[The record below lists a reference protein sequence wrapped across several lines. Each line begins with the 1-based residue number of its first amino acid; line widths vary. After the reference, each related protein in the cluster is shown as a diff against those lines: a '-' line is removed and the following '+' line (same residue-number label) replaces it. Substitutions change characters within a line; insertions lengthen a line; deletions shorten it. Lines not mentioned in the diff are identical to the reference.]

1 LFITIVNGGDND
13 FFQSAIIKCNFLLLC
28 IHLNNSLTLMKRRAS
43 FLAFVAAA
51 LLSVSAFAQR
61 TVSGTVTDA
70 ANGEGL
76 PSVSVRVKG
85 TNNAAVTNFDGK
97 YSITAGQN
105 AVLVFSALGYS
116 TQEVTASGAVVN
128 VSLSEST
135 SKLDEVV
142 VTALGITRDKKTV
155 GYAVQEVGGAEV
167 TKVKDANFMAS
178 LSGKVA
184 GVTIRQS
191 GTMGGSSNVVV
202 RGYKSLTGNNQ
213 ALFVVDGIPI
223 SNDVYNTSDQRTGRG
238 GYDYGNAAMD
248 VNPEDI
254 DKITVLKGAAATA
267 LYGSRAANGVVL
279 ITTKKGAAR
288 KGLGV
293 TISSGVTVGSINPDT
308 YVKYQKSYGPGY
320 GSYYGNT
327 DTINGYYTDY
337 RMYDYDFDGDGNVDM
352 VTPMEEDASF
362 GMKFDPELMVYT
374 WESVYEGLPGYGQKH
389 PFVAGANDPT
399 TFWENS
405 ATFNNNVAIDGGSE
419 NGSFRMSATKF
430 DMKGIQPNSSL
441 NRNTFNF
448 NGNLKASNRLTVSTM
463 ATFTQQKGR
472 GRSGTG
478 YDARNVNQSFRQWF
492 NVGADMAKL
501 KEYYESTGRNIT
513 WNPYGPLYDEPQ
525 QPHYFD
531 NPYFMVNESF
541 QNDERN
547 RLMGNMTANYRLND
561 WLDLTARANIDT
573 YSDVQEERIASGS
586 VDVSSYARR
595 NRNFTETNLD
605 LILTANK
612 MIGEDINFNGNLG
625 SNIRRT
631 YFDYFASS
639 TNGGLVVPGIYSLS
653 NSVSAP
659 AAPSETHYGLGINGY
674 FARASFLY
682 KNYLSLDLTG
692 RYDISSTLPAA
703 NNKYFYPS
711 ASVGLIFSELMDL
724 DGISF
729 GKVRAN
735 YANVGADAPAN
746 SLRDIY
752 VMGTPFNGTPLASAP
767 STSNNPSLLPET
779 TTSYE
784 AGLEMQFADNRF
796 GFDLTAYRA
805 ISQNQIMPA
814 RVSSATG
821 TIYKYVNAGV
831 IQNQG
836 VELVLNASAIRT
848 KDLGLDFALTY
859 TRNRNKVLEL
869 FGDAESLQLTSNQGG
884 FQLLAKVDEPYG
896 TIFGVAH
903 ERDANGLPIVYPIN
917 ADRGYR
923 YLRTTTPQTIGNVNP
938 DWMGGLNTSLR
949 YKRLTANVLLDMQ
962 MGGSFFSLDTWYGYA
977 TGVYDWTAG
986 VNDKGVERREMV
998 IDGGGVNMGNVAV
1011 WDGSSVDEDGNPI
1024 TEVNTEAI
1032 YGDMNYYGNSFG
1044 YARAPQEYHV
1054 WDASFIK
1061 LREVAINYSFPMD
1074 KNSSIKGLDVA
1085 LVGRNLAILWKNA
1098 PYTDPEAGLSAGNLQ
1113 GYQSGAYPAVREIG
1127 LNAKLKF

>member
-1 LFITIVNGGDND
+1 
-13 FFQSAIIKCNFLLLC
+13 
-28 IHLNNSLTLMKRRAS
+28 MKRRAS

-70 ANGEGL
+70 SNGEGL

-116 TQEVTASGAVVN
+116 SQEVTASGAVVN

-223 SNDVYNTSDQRTGRG
+223 SNDAYNTGNQRTGRG

-254 DKITVLKGAAATA
+254 DKITILKGAAATA

-279 ITTKKGAAR
+279 ITTKKGTAR

-293 TISSGVTVGSINPDT
+293 TLSSGVTVGSINPDT
-308 YVKYQKSYGPGY
+308 FVRYQKSYGPGY
-320 GSYYGNT
+320 GSYYGST

-337 RMYDYDFDGDGNVDM
+337 RMYDYDYDGDGNVDM

-362 GMKFDPELMVYT
+362 GMKFDPNLMVYT

-399 TFWENS
+399 SFWENS
-405 ATFNNNVAIDGGSE
+405 TTFNNSVAIDGGSD

-441 NRNTFNF
+441 NRNSFNF

-463 ATFTQQKGR
+463 AAFTQQKGR

-501 KEYYESTGRNIT
+501 KEYYESTGRNIS
-513 WNPYGPLYDEPQ
+513 WNPYGPLYANPT

-531 NPYFMVNESF
+531 NPYFMVNESY

-573 YSDVQEERIASGS
+573 YSDVQEERLAVGS
-586 VDVSSYARR
+586 VDVPSYVRR

-631 YFDYFASS
+631 YYDFIGAG
-639 TNGGLVVPGIYSLS
+639 TNGGLVVPGVYSLS

-659 AAPSETHYGLGINGY
+659 AAPSEQNFAIGIDGY

-735 YANVGADAPAN
+735 YANVGSDAPAS

-767 STSNNPSLLPET
+767 STSNNASLLPET

-814 RVSSATG
+814 RVSSSTG
-821 TIYKYVNAGV
+821 TIFKYVNAGV

-848 KDLGLDFALTY
+848 KDMGLDFALTY
-859 TRNRNKVLEL
+859 TRNRNEVLEL

-884 FQLLAKVDEPYG
+884 FQLLAKIGEPYG

-938 DWMGGLNTSLR
+938 DWMGGLNTSFR

-986 VNDKGVERREMV
+986 DNDKGVERREMV

-1024 TEVNTEAI
+1024 TAANTDAI

-1085 LVGRNLAILWKNA
+1085 LVGRNLAILWKNS

>member
-1 LFITIVNGGDND
+1 
-13 FFQSAIIKCNFLLLC
+13 
-28 IHLNNSLTLMKRRAS
+28 MKRRAS

-61 TVSGTVTDA
+61 TVTGSVTDA
-70 ANGEGL
+70 SNGEGL

-116 TQEVTASGAVVN
+116 SQEVTASGAVVN

-223 SNDVYNTSDQRTGRG
+223 SNDAYNTGNQRTGRG

-279 ITTKKGAAR
+279 ITTKKGTAR

-293 TISSGVTVGSINPDT
+293 TLSSGVTVGSINPDT
-308 YVKYQKSYGPGY
+308 FVRYQKSYGPGY
-320 GSYYGNT
+320 GSYYGST

-337 RMYDYDFDGDGNVDM
+337 RMYDYDYDGDGNVDM

-362 GMKFDPELMVYT
+362 GMKFDPNLMVYT

-405 ATFNNNVAIDGGSE
+405 TTFNNSVAIDGGSD

-441 NRNTFNF
+441 NRNSFNF

-463 ATFTQQKGR
+463 AAFTQQKGR

-501 KEYYESTGRNIT
+501 KEYYESTGRNIS
-513 WNPYGPLYDEPQ
+513 WNPYGPLYANPT

-531 NPYFMVNESF
+531 NPYFMVNESY

-573 YSDVQEERIASGS
+573 YSDVQEERLAVGS
-586 VDVSSYARR
+586 VDVPSYVRR

-631 YFDYFASS
+631 YFDFIGAG
-639 TNGGLVVPGIYSLS
+639 TNGGLVVPGVYSLS

-659 AAPSETHYGLGINGY
+659 AAPSEQNFAIGIDGY

-735 YANVGADAPAN
+735 YANVGADAPAS

-767 STSNNPSLLPET
+767 STSNNASLLPET

-814 RVSSATG
+814 RVSSSTG
-821 TIYKYVNAGV
+821 TIFKYVNAGV

-848 KDLGLDFALTY
+848 KDMGLDFALTY
-859 TRNRNKVLEL
+859 TRNRNQVLEL

-884 FQLLAKVDEPYG
+884 FQLLAKVGEPYG

-923 YLRTTTPQTIGNVNP
+923 YLRTLTPQTIGNVNP
-938 DWMGGLNTSLR
+938 DWMGGLNTSFR

-986 VNDKGVERREMV
+986 DNDKGVERREMV

-1011 WDGSSVDEDGNPI
+1011 WDGSTVDEDGNPI
-1024 TEVNTEAI
+1024 TAANTEAI

-1061 LREVAINYSFPMD
+1061 LREVAVNYSFPMD

-1085 LVGRNLAILWKNA
+1085 LVGRNLAILWKNS

>member
-1 LFITIVNGGDND
+1 
-13 FFQSAIIKCNFLLLC
+13 
-28 IHLNNSLTLMKRRAS
+28 MKRKLFS
-43 FLAFVAAA
+43 IAFVAAA
-51 LLSVSAFAQR
+51 LLSLPAFAQR
-61 TVSGTVTDA
+61 STSGTVTA
-70 ANGEGL
+70 ASNGEAL
-76 PSVSVRVKG
+76 PSVAVRVKG
-85 TNNAAVTNFDGK
+85 TNLAAVTNFDGK
-97 YSITAGQN
+97 YSISASQN
-105 AVLVFSALGYS
+105 AVLIFSALGYA
-116 TQEVTASGAVVN
+116 TQEVAASGAVVN
-128 VSLSEST
+128 VKLSESS

-155 GYAVQEVGGAEV
+155 GYAIQEVSGTEV

-223 SNDVYNTSDQRTGRG
+223 SNDIYNSGDQRTGRG

-248 VNPEDI
+248 INPEDI
-254 DKITVLKGAAATA
+254 DKVTILKGAAATA

-279 ITTKKGAAR
+279 ITTKKGSAR

-293 TISSGVTVGSINPDT
+293 TLSSGLTVGSINPDT

-327 DTINGYYTDY
+327 DTINGTYTDY
-337 RMYDYDFDGDGNVDM
+337 RMYDYDFNGDGTVDM

-362 GMKFDPELMVYT
+362 GMRFDPNLMVYT
-374 WESVYEGLPGYGQKH
+374 WESMVDGQPH

-399 TFWENS
+399 SFWENS
-405 ATFNNNVAIDGGSE
+405 ATFNNNLAIDGGSD
-419 NGSFRMSATKF
+419 NGSFRLSATKF

-441 NRNTFNF
+441 QRNTFNF
-448 NGNLKASNRLTVSTM
+448 SGNLKASNRLTVSTV

-478 YDARNVNQSFRQWF
+478 YDSRNVNQSFRQWF
-492 NVGADMAKL
+492 NVGADMGKL
-501 KEYYESTGRNIT
+501 KQYYDETKRNIS
-513 WNPYGPLYDEPQ
+513 WNPYGPLYANPN

-531 NPYFMVNESF
+531 NPYYMVNENY
-541 QNDERN
+541 QNDQRN
-547 RLMGNMTANYRLND
+547 RLIGNMTANYRLND
-561 WLDLTARANIDT
+561 WLDVTARANVDT
-573 YSDVQEERIASGS
+573 YSDLQEERVSVSS
-586 VDVSSYARR
+586 VDVPEYTRR

-605 LILTANK
+605 LILTANR
-612 MIGEDINFNGNLG
+612 MIGSNINFNGNLG
-625 SNIRRT
+625 TNVRRT
-631 YFDYFASS
+631 YYDFFGAS
-639 TNGGLVVPGIYSLS
+639 TNGGLVVPGVYSLS

-659 AAPSETHYGLGINGY
+659 AAPSEQNYTVGVDGY
-674 FARASFLY
+674 FGRASFLY
-682 KNYLSLDLTG
+682 KDYLSLDLTA
-692 RYDISSTLPAA
+692 RYDISSTLPSGD
-703 NNKYFYPS
+703 NQYLYPS
-711 ASVGLIFSELMDL
+711 ASLGLIFSELIDA

-729 GKVRAN
+729 GKLRAN
-735 YANVGADAPAN
+735 YASVGSDAPAGA
-746 SLRDIY
+746 LRDIY
-752 VMGTPFNGTPLASAP
+752 VMGTPFNGTPLATAP
-767 STSNNPSLLPET
+767 STSNNAGLLPET

-805 ISQNQIMPA
+805 VSENQIMPA

-821 TIYKYVNAGV
+821 TIYKYVNAG
-831 IQNQG
+831 IIENQG

-848 KDLGLDFALTY
+848 KDVGLDFALNY
-859 TRNRNKVLEL
+859 TRNRNKVVEL

-884 FQLLAKVDEPYG
+884 ISLLAKTGEAYG
-896 TIFGVAH
+896 TLFGVAH
-903 ERDANGLPIVYPIN
+903 QRDENGLPIVYPIS
-917 ADRGYR
+917 ASRGYR
-923 YLRTTTPQTIGNVNP
+923 YLRTTAPESIGNINP
-938 DWMGGLNTSLR
+938 DWYGGLNTSFR
-949 YKRLTANVLLDMQ
+949 YKNLSASVLLDMQ
-962 MGGSFFSLDTWYGYA
+962 MGGSFFSLDTWYGFA
-977 TGVYDWTAG
+977 TGIYDRSAG
-986 VNDKGVERREMV
+986 LNDRGVERRELV
-998 IDGGGVNMGNVAV
+998 SNNGGVNLGDVAV
-1011 WDGSSVDEDGNPI
+1011 WDGSTLDADGNPV
-1024 TEVNTEAI
+1024 TAANTEAV

-1044 YARAPQEYHV
+1044 YARNAQESHV

-1074 KNSSIKGLDVA
+1074 PAGSIKGFDLS

-1098 PYTDPEAGLSAGNLQ
+1098 PYTDPEYGLSAGNLQ

>member
-1 LFITIVNGGDND
+1 
-13 FFQSAIIKCNFLLLC
+13 
-28 IHLNNSLTLMKRRAS
+28 MKRRAS

-61 TVSGTVTDA
+61 TVTGSVTDA
-70 ANGEGL
+70 ATGEGL
-76 PSVSVRVKG
+76 PSASVRVKG
-85 TNNAAVTNFDGK
+85 TNNAAVTNYDGK

-105 AVLVFSALGYS
+105 AVLVFSALGYA
-116 TQEVTASGAVVN
+116 TQEVAASGAVVN
-128 VSLSEST
+128 VKLAEST

-155 GYAVQEVGGAEV
+155 GYAVQEVSGAEV

-223 SNDVYNTSDQRTGRG
+223 SNDIYNTSNQRTGRG

-248 VNPEDI
+248 INPEDI
-254 DKITVLKGAAATA
+254 DKVTVLKGAAATA

-293 TISSGVTVGSINPDT
+293 TLSSGITVGSINPDT

-327 DTINGYYTDY
+327 DTINGVFTDY

-362 GMKFDPELMVYT
+362 GMKFDPNLMVYT
-374 WESVYEGLPGYGQKH
+374 WESMVDGQKH

-405 ATFNNNVAIDGGSE
+405 TTFNNNLAIDGGSD
-419 NGSFRMSATKF
+419 NGSFRLSATKF

-441 NRNTFNF
+441 QRNTFNF
-448 NGNLKASNRLTVSTM
+448 NGSLKASNRLTVSTM

-501 KEYYESTGRNIT
+501 KQYYNDTKRNIT
-513 WNPYGPLYDEPQ
+513 WNPYGPLYANPT

-531 NPYFMVNESF
+531 NPYFMVNESY

-547 RLMGNMTANYRLND
+547 RLIGNMTANYRLND

-573 YSDVQEERIASGS
+573 YSDIQEERIAVSS
-586 VDVSSYARR
+586 VDVPEYTRR
-595 NRNFTETNLD
+595 NRNFTESNLD
-605 LILTANK
+605 LILTANR
-612 MIGEDINFNGNLG
+612 MIGSDINFNGNLG

-631 YFDYFASS
+631 YFDYIGAS
-639 TNGGLVVPGIYSLS
+639 TNGGLVVPGVYSLS

-659 AAPSETHYGLGINGY
+659 AAPSEQHYAIGINGY
-674 FARASFLY
+674 FGRASFLY

-692 RYDISSTLPAA
+692 RYDISSTLPSTS
-703 NNKYFYPS
+703 NKYFYPS
-711 ASVGLIFSELMDL
+711 ASLGLIFSELLDV

-735 YANVGADAPAN
+735 YASVGADAPAN
-746 SLRDIY
+746 SLRNIY
-752 VMGTPFNGTPLASAP
+752 VMGTPFNGTPLATAP
-767 STSNNPSLLPET
+767 TTSNNPGLLPET
-779 TTSYE
+779 TTSLE

-805 ISQNQIMPA
+805 VSENQIMPA

-821 TIYKYVNAGV
+821 TIFKYVNAGV

-848 KDLGLDFALTY
+848 KDMGLDFALTY
-859 TRNRNKVLEL
+859 TRNRNKVVEL

-884 FQLLAKVDEPYG
+884 FQLLAKTGEAYG
-896 TIFGVAH
+896 TIFGIAH
-903 ERDANGLPIVYPIN
+903 QRDENGLPIVYPIS
-917 ADRGYR
+917 ASRGYR
-923 YLRTTTPQTIGNVNP
+923 YLRTTAPETIGNINP
-938 DWMGGLNTSLR
+938 DWYGGLNTSFR
-949 YKRLTANVLLDMQ
+949 YKKLTASVLLDMQ

-977 TGVYDWTAG
+977 TGIYDWTAG
-986 VNDKGVERREMV
+986 VNDRGTERRELV
-998 IDGGGVNMGNVAV
+998 ANNGGVNMGNVAV

-1024 TEVNTEAI
+1024 TAPNTEAI

-1074 KNSSIKGLDVA
+1074 PKGSIKGLDVS

>member
-1 LFITIVNGGDND
+1 
-13 FFQSAIIKCNFLLLC
+13 
-28 IHLNNSLTLMKRRAS
+28 MKRRAS

-61 TVSGTVTDA
+61 TVTGTVTDA

-116 TQEVTASGAVVN
+116 SQEVTASGAVVN

-223 SNDVYNTSDQRTGRG
+223 SNDAYNTGNQRTGRG

-279 ITTKKGAAR
+279 ITTKKGTAR

-293 TISSGVTVGSINPDT
+293 TLSSGVTVGSINPDT
-308 YVKYQKSYGPGY
+308 FVRYQKSYGPGY

-337 RMYDYDFDGDGNVDM
+337 RMYDYDYDGDGNVDM

-362 GMKFDPELMVYT
+362 GMKFDPNLMVYT

-405 ATFNNNVAIDGGSE
+405 TTFNNSVAIDGGSD

-441 NRNTFNF
+441 NRNSFNF

-463 ATFTQQKGR
+463 AAFTQQKGR

-501 KEYYESTGRNIT
+501 KEYYESTGRNIS
-513 WNPYGPLYDEPQ
+513 WNPYGPLYANPT

-531 NPYFMVNESF
+531 NPYFMVNESY

-561 WLDLTARANIDT
+561 WLDLTARAN
-573 YSDVQEERIASGS
+573 
-586 VDVSSYARR
+586 
-595 NRNFTETNLD
+595 
-605 LILTANK
+605 
-612 MIGEDINFNGNLG
+612 
-625 SNIRRT
+625 
-631 YFDYFASS
+631 
-639 TNGGLVVPGIYSLS
+639 
-653 NSVSAP
+653 
-659 AAPSETHYGLGINGY
+659 
-674 FARASFLY
+674 
-682 KNYLSLDLTG
+682 
-692 RYDISSTLPAA
+692 
-703 NNKYFYPS
+703 
-711 ASVGLIFSELMDL
+711 
-724 DGISF
+724 
-729 GKVRAN
+729 
-735 YANVGADAPAN
+735 
-746 SLRDIY
+746 
-752 VMGTPFNGTPLASAP
+752 
-767 STSNNPSLLPET
+767 
-779 TTSYE
+779 
-784 AGLEMQFADNRF
+784 
-796 GFDLTAYRA
+796 
-805 ISQNQIMPA
+805 
-814 RVSSATG
+814 
-821 TIYKYVNAGV
+821 
-831 IQNQG
+831 
-836 VELVLNASAIRT
+836 
-848 KDLGLDFALTY
+848 
-859 TRNRNKVLEL
+859 
-869 FGDAESLQLTSNQGG
+869 
-884 FQLLAKVDEPYG
+884 
-896 TIFGVAH
+896 
-903 ERDANGLPIVYPIN
+903 
-917 ADRGYR
+917 
-923 YLRTTTPQTIGNVNP
+923 
-938 DWMGGLNTSLR
+938 
-949 YKRLTANVLLDMQ
+949 
-962 MGGSFFSLDTWYGYA
+962 
-977 TGVYDWTAG
+977 
-986 VNDKGVERREMV
+986 
-998 IDGGGVNMGNVAV
+998 
-1011 WDGSSVDEDGNPI
+1011 
-1024 TEVNTEAI
+1024 
-1032 YGDMNYYGNSFG
+1032 
-1044 YARAPQEYHV
+1044 
-1054 WDASFIK
+1054 
-1061 LREVAINYSFPMD
+1061 
-1074 KNSSIKGLDVA
+1074 
-1085 LVGRNLAILWKNA
+1085 
-1098 PYTDPEAGLSAGNLQ
+1098 
-1113 GYQSGAYPAVREIG
+1113 
-1127 LNAKLKF
+1127 

>member
-1 LFITIVNGGDND
+1 
-13 FFQSAIIKCNFLLLC
+13 
-28 IHLNNSLTLMKRRAS
+28 
-43 FLAFVAAA
+43 
-51 LLSVSAFAQR
+51 
-61 TVSGTVTDA
+61 
-70 ANGEGL
+70 
-76 PSVSVRVKG
+76 RVKG
-85 TNNAAVTNFDGK
+85 TNNAAVTNYDGK

-105 AVLVFSALGYS
+105 AVLVFSALGYA
-116 TQEVTASGAVVN
+116 TQEVAASGAVVN
-128 VSLSEST
+128 VKLAEST

-155 GYAVQEVGGAEV
+155 GYAVQEVSGAEV

-223 SNDVYNTSDQRTGRG
+223 SNDIYNTSNQRTGRG

-248 VNPEDI
+248 INPEDI
-254 DKITVLKGAAATA
+254 DKVTVLKGAAATA

-293 TISSGVTVGSINPDT
+293 TLSSGITVGSINPDT

-327 DTINGYYTDY
+327 DTINGVYTDY

-362 GMKFDPELMVYT
+362 GMKFDPNLMVYT
-374 WESVYEGLPGYGQKH
+374 WESMVDGQKH

-405 ATFNNNVAIDGGSE
+405 TTFNNNLAIDGGSD
-419 NGSFRMSATKF
+419 NGSFRLSATKF

-441 NRNTFNF
+441 QRNTFNF
-448 NGNLKASNRLTVSTM
+448 NGSLKASNRLTVSTM

-501 KEYYESTGRNIT
+501 KQYYNDTKRNIT
-513 WNPYGPLYDEPQ
+513 WNPYGPLYANPT

-531 NPYFMVNESF
+531 NPYFMVNESY

-547 RLMGNMTANYRLND
+547 RLIGNMTANYRLND

-573 YSDVQEERIASGS
+573 YTDIQEERIAYGS
-586 VDVSSYARR
+586 VDVPMYTRR
-595 NRNFTETNLD
+595 NRNFTESNLD
-605 LILTANK
+605 LILTANR
-612 MIGEDINFNGNLG
+612 MIGSDINFNGNLG

-631 YFDYFASS
+631 YFDYIGAS
-639 TNGGLVVPGIYSLS
+639 TNGGLVVPGVYSLS

-659 AAPSETHYGLGINGY
+659 AAPSEQHYAIGINGY
-674 FARASFLY
+674 FGRASFLY

-692 RYDISSTLPAA
+692 RYDISSTLPSTS
-703 NNKYFYPS
+703 NKYFYPS
-711 ASVGLIFSELMDL
+711 ASLGLIFSELLDV

-735 YANVGADAPAN
+735 YASVGADAPAN
-746 SLRDIY
+746 SLRNIY
-752 VMGTPFNGTPLASAP
+752 VMGTPFNGTPLATAP
-767 STSNNPSLLPET
+767 TTSNNPGLLPET
-779 TTSYE
+779 TTSLE

-805 ISQNQIMPA
+805 VSENQIMPA

-821 TIYKYVNAGV
+821 TIFKYVNAGV

-848 KDLGLDFALTY
+848 KDMGLDFALTY
-859 TRNRNKVLEL
+859 TRNRNKVVEL
-869 FGDAESLQLTSNQGG
+869 FGDAE
-884 FQLLAKVDEPYG
+884 
-896 TIFGVAH
+896 
-903 ERDANGLPIVYPIN
+903 
-917 ADRGYR
+917 
-923 YLRTTTPQTIGNVNP
+923 
-938 DWMGGLNTSLR
+938 
-949 YKRLTANVLLDMQ
+949 
-962 MGGSFFSLDTWYGYA
+962 
-977 TGVYDWTAG
+977 
-986 VNDKGVERREMV
+986 
-998 IDGGGVNMGNVAV
+998 
-1011 WDGSSVDEDGNPI
+1011 
-1024 TEVNTEAI
+1024 
-1032 YGDMNYYGNSFG
+1032 
-1044 YARAPQEYHV
+1044 
-1054 WDASFIK
+1054 
-1061 LREVAINYSFPMD
+1061 
-1074 KNSSIKGLDVA
+1074 
-1085 LVGRNLAILWKNA
+1085 
-1098 PYTDPEAGLSAGNLQ
+1098 
-1113 GYQSGAYPAVREIG
+1113 
-1127 LNAKLKF
+1127 

>member
-1 LFITIVNGGDND
+1 MLSINELKFY
-13 FFQSAIIKCNFLLLC
+13 LLC
-28 IHLNNSLTLMKRRAS
+28 NHLNNSLTLMKRRAS

-61 TVSGTVTDA
+61 TVTGSVTDA

-116 TQEVTASGAVVN
+116 SQEVTASGAVVN

-223 SNDVYNTSDQRTGRG
+223 SNDAYNTGNQRTGRG

-279 ITTKKGAAR
+279 ITTKKGTAR

-293 TISSGVTVGSINPDT
+293 TLSSGVTVGSINPDT
-308 YVKYQKSYGPGY
+308 FVRYQKSYGPGY
-320 GSYYGNT
+320 GSYYGST

-337 RMYDYDFDGDGNVDM
+337 RMYDYDYDGDGNVDM

-362 GMKFDPELMVYT
+362 GMKFDPNLMVYT

-405 ATFNNNVAIDGGSE
+405 TTFNNSVAIDGGSD

-441 NRNTFNF
+441 NRNSFNF

-463 ATFTQQKGR
+463 AAFTQQKGR

-501 KEYYESTGRNIT
+501 KEYYESTGRNIS
-513 WNPYGPLYDEPQ
+513 WNPYGPLYANPT

-531 NPYFMVNESF
+531 NPYFMVNESY

-573 YSDVQEERIASGS
+573 YSDVQEERLAVGS
-586 VDVSSYARR
+586 VDVPSYVRR

-631 YFDYFASS
+631 YFDFIGAG
-639 TNGGLVVPGIYSLS
+639 TNGGLVVPGVYSLS

-659 AAPSETHYGLGINGY
+659 AAPSEQNFAIGIDGY

-735 YANVGADAPAN
+735 YANVGADAPAS

-767 STSNNPSLLPET
+767 STSNNASLLPET

-814 RVSSATG
+814 RVSSSTG
-821 TIYKYVNAGV
+821 TIFKYVNAGV

-848 KDLGLDFALTY
+848 KDMGLDFALTY
-859 TRNRNKVLEL
+859 TRNRNQVLEL

-884 FQLLAKVDEPYG
+884 FQLLAKVGEPYG

-923 YLRTTTPQTIGNVNP
+923 YLRTLTPQTIGNVNP
-938 DWMGGLNTSLR
+938 DWMGGLNTSFR

-986 VNDKGVERREMV
+986 DNDKGVERREMV

-1011 WDGSSVDEDGNPI
+1011 WDGSTVDEDGNPI
-1024 TEVNTEAI
+1024 TAANTEAI

-1061 LREVAINYSFPMD
+1061 LREVAVNYSFPMD

-1085 LVGRNLAILWKNA
+1085 LVGRNLAILWKNS

>member
-1 LFITIVNGGDND
+1 
-13 FFQSAIIKCNFLLLC
+13 
-28 IHLNNSLTLMKRRAS
+28 MKRKLFS
-43 FLAFVAAA
+43 IAFVAAA
-51 LLSVSAFAQR
+51 LLSLPAFAQR
-61 TVSGTVTDA
+61 TTSGTVTA
-70 ANGEGL
+70 ASNGEAL
-76 PSVSVRVKG
+76 PSVAVRVKG
-85 TNNAAVTNFDGK
+85 TNLAAVTNFDGK
-97 YSITAGQN
+97 YSISASQN
-105 AVLVFSALGYS
+105 AVLIFSALGYA
-116 TQEVTASGAVVN
+116 TQEVAASGAVVN
-128 VSLSEST
+128 VKLSESS

-155 GYAVQEVGGAEV
+155 GYAIQEVSGAEV

-223 SNDVYNTSDQRTGRG
+223 SNDIYNSGNQRTGRG

-248 VNPEDI
+248 INPEDI
-254 DKITVLKGAAATA
+254 DKVTILKGAAATA

-279 ITTKKGAAR
+279 ISTKRGSAR

-293 TISSGVTVGSINPDT
+293 TLSSGLTVGSINPDT
-308 YVKYQKSYGPGY
+308 FVKYQKSYGPGY

-327 DTINGYYTDY
+327 DTINGTYTDY
-337 RMYDYDFDGDGNVDM
+337 RMYDYDFNGDGTVDM

-362 GMKFDPELMVYT
+362 GMRFDPNLMVYT
-374 WESVYEGLPGYGQKH
+374 WESMVDGQPR

-399 TFWENS
+399 SFWENS
-405 ATFNNNVAIDGGSE
+405 ATFNNNLSIDGGSD
-419 NGSFRMSATKF
+419 NGSFRLSATKF

-441 NRNTFNF
+441 QRNTFNF
-448 NGNLKASNRLTVSTM
+448 SGNLKASNRLTVSTV

-478 YDARNVNQSFRQWF
+478 YDSRNVNQSFRQWF

-501 KEYYESTGRNIT
+501 KQYYDETKRNIS
-513 WNPYGPLYDEPQ
+513 WNPYGPLYANPN

-531 NPYFMVNESF
+531 NPYYMVNENY
-541 QNDERN
+541 QNDQRN
-547 RLMGNMTANYRLND
+547 RLIGNMTANYRLND
-561 WLDLTARANIDT
+561 WLDVTARANVDT
-573 YSDVQEERIASGS
+573 YSDLQEERVSVSS
-586 VDVSSYARR
+586 VDVPEYTRR

-605 LILTANK
+605 LILTANR
-612 MIGEDINFNGNLG
+612 MIGSNINFNGNLG
-625 SNIRRT
+625 TNVRRT
-631 YFDYFASS
+631 YYDFFGAS
-639 TNGGLVVPGIYSLS
+639 TNGGLVVPGVYSLS

-659 AAPSETHYGLGINGY
+659 AAPSEQNYTVGVDGY
-674 FARASFLY
+674 FGRASFLY
-682 KNYLSLDLTG
+682 KDYLSLDLTA
-692 RYDISSTLPAA
+692 RYDISSTLPSGD
-703 NNKYFYPS
+703 NQYLYPS
-711 ASVGLIFSELMDL
+711 ASLGLIFSELIDA

-735 YANVGADAPAN
+735 FASVGSDAPAGA
-746 SLRDIY
+746 LRDIY
-752 VMGTPFNGTPLASAP
+752 VMGTPFNGTPLATAP
-767 STSNNPSLLPET
+767 STSNNPGLLPET

-805 ISQNQIMPA
+805 VSQNQIMPA

-821 TIYKYVNAGV
+821 TIFKYVNAG
-831 IQNQG
+831 IIENQG

-848 KDLGLDFALTY
+848 KDVGLDFALNY
-859 TRNRNKVLEL
+859 TRNRNKVVEL

-884 FQLLAKVDEPYG
+884 IQLLAKTGEAYG
-896 TIFGVAH
+896 TLFGIAH
-903 ERDANGLPIVYPIN
+903 QRDVNGLPIVYPIS
-917 ADRGYR
+917 ATRGYR
-923 YLRTTTPQTIGNVNP
+923 YLRTAAPESIGNINP
-938 DWMGGLNTSLR
+938 DWYGGLNTSFR
-949 YKRLTANVLLDMQ
+949 YKNLTASVLLDMQ
-962 MGGSFFSLDTWYGYA
+962 MGGSFFSLDTWYGFA
-977 TGVYDWTAG
+977 TGIYDRSAG
-986 VNDKGVERREMV
+986 LNDRGVERRELV
-998 IDGGGVNMGNVAV
+998 SNNGGVNLGDVAV
-1011 WDGSSVDEDGNPI
+1011 WDGSTLDEDGNPV
-1024 TEVNTEAI
+1024 TAANTEAV
-1032 YGDMNYYGNSFG
+1032 YGDMNYYGNTFG
-1044 YARAPQEYHV
+1044 YARNAQESHV

-1074 KNSSIKGLDVA
+1074 PAGSIKGFDLS

-1098 PYTDPEAGLSAGNLQ
+1098 PYTDPEYGLSAGNLQ

>member
-1 LFITIVNGGDND
+1 
-13 FFQSAIIKCNFLLLC
+13 
-28 IHLNNSLTLMKRRAS
+28 MKRRAS

-61 TVSGTVTDA
+61 TVTGSVTDA
-70 ANGEGL
+70 ATGEGL
-76 PSVSVRVKG
+76 PSASVRVKG
-85 TNNAAVTNFDGK
+85 TNNAAVTNYDGK

-105 AVLVFSALGYS
+105 AVLVFSALGYA
-116 TQEVTASGAVVN
+116 TQEVAASGAVVN
-128 VSLSEST
+128 VKLAEST

-155 GYAVQEVGGAEV
+155 GYAVQEVSGAEV

-223 SNDVYNTSDQRTGRG
+223 SNDIYNTSNQRTGRG

-248 VNPEDI
+248 INPEDI
-254 DKITVLKGAAATA
+254 DKVTVLKGAAATA

-293 TISSGVTVGSINPDT
+293 TLSSGITVGSINPDT

-327 DTINGYYTDY
+327 DTINGVYTDY

-362 GMKFDPELMVYT
+362 GMKFDPNLMVYT
-374 WESVYEGLPGYGQKH
+374 WESMVDGQKH

-405 ATFNNNVAIDGGSE
+405 TTFNNNLAIDGGSD
-419 NGSFRMSATKF
+419 NGSFRLSATKF

-441 NRNTFNF
+441 QRNTFNF
-448 NGNLKASNRLTVSTM
+448 NGSLKASNRLTVSTM

-501 KEYYESTGRNIT
+501 KQYYNDTKRNIT
-513 WNPYGPLYDEPQ
+513 WNPYGPLYANPT

-531 NPYFMVNESF
+531 NPYFMVNESY

-547 RLMGNMTANYRLND
+547 RLIGNMTANYRLND

-573 YSDVQEERIASGS
+573 YSDIQEERIAVSS
-586 VDVSSYARR
+586 VDVPEYTRR
-595 NRNFTETNLD
+595 NRNFTESNLD
-605 LILTANK
+605 LILTANR
-612 MIGEDINFNGNLG
+612 MIGSDINFNGNLG

-631 YFDYFASS
+631 YFDYIGAS
-639 TNGGLVVPGIYSLS
+639 TNGGLVVPGVYSLS

-659 AAPSETHYGLGINGY
+659 AAPSEQHYAIGINGY
-674 FARASFLY
+674 FGRASFLY

-692 RYDISSTLPAA
+692 RYDISSTLPSTS
-703 NNKYFYPS
+703 NKYFYPS
-711 ASVGLIFSELMDL
+711 ASLGLIFSELLDV

-735 YANVGADAPAN
+735 YASVGADAPAN
-746 SLRDIY
+746 SLRNIY
-752 VMGTPFNGTPLASAP
+752 VMGTPFNGTPLATAP
-767 STSNNPSLLPET
+767 TTSNNPGLLPET
-779 TTSYE
+779 TTSLE

-805 ISQNQIMPA
+805 VSENQIMPA

-821 TIYKYVNAGV
+821 TIFKYVNAGV

-848 KDLGLDFALTY
+848 KDMGLDFALTY
-859 TRNRNKVLEL
+859 TRNRNKVVEL

-884 FQLLAKVDEPYG
+884 FQLLAK
-896 TIFGVAH
+896 
-903 ERDANGLPIVYPIN
+903 
-917 ADRGYR
+917 
-923 YLRTTTPQTIGNVNP
+923 
-938 DWMGGLNTSLR
+938 
-949 YKRLTANVLLDMQ
+949 
-962 MGGSFFSLDTWYGYA
+962 
-977 TGVYDWTAG
+977 TG
-986 VNDKGVERREMV
+986 
-998 IDGGGVNMGNVAV
+998 
-1011 WDGSSVDEDGNPI
+1011 
-1024 TEVNTEAI
+1024 
-1032 YGDMNYYGNSFG
+1032 
-1044 YARAPQEYHV
+1044 
-1054 WDASFIK
+1054 
-1061 LREVAINYSFPMD
+1061 
-1074 KNSSIKGLDVA
+1074 
-1085 LVGRNLAILWKNA
+1085 
-1098 PYTDPEAGLSAGNLQ
+1098 
-1113 GYQSGAYPAVREIG
+1113 
-1127 LNAKLKF
+1127 

>member
-1 LFITIVNGGDND
+1 
-13 FFQSAIIKCNFLLLC
+13 
-28 IHLNNSLTLMKRRAS
+28 MKRRAS

-61 TVSGTVTDA
+61 TVTGSVTDA

-116 TQEVTASGAVVN
+116 SQEVTASGAVVN

-223 SNDVYNTSDQRTGRG
+223 SNDAYNTGNQRAGRG

-279 ITTKKGAAR
+279 ITTKKGTAR

-293 TISSGVTVGSINPDT
+293 TLSSGVTVGSINPDT
-308 YVKYQKSYGPGY
+308 FVRYQKSYGPGY
-320 GSYYGNT
+320 GSYYGST

-337 RMYDYDFDGDGNVDM
+337 RMYDYDYDGDGNVDM

-362 GMKFDPELMVYT
+362 GMKFDPNLMVYT

-405 ATFNNNVAIDGGSE
+405 TTFNNSVAIDGGSD

-441 NRNTFNF
+441 NRNSFNF

-463 ATFTQQKGR
+463 AAFTQQKGR

-501 KEYYESTGRNIT
+501 KEYYESTGRNIS
-513 WNPYGPLYDEPQ
+513 WNPYGPLYANPT

-531 NPYFMVNESF
+531 NPYFMVNESY

-573 YSDVQEERIASGS
+573 YSDVQEERLAVGS
-586 VDVSSYARR
+586 VDVPSYVRR

-631 YFDYFASS
+631 YFDYIGAG
-639 TNGGLVVPGIYSLS
+639 TNGGLVVPGVYSLS

-659 AAPSETHYGLGINGY
+659 AAPSEQNFAIGIDGY

-703 NNKYFYPS
+703 SNKYFYPS

-735 YANVGADAPAN
+735 YANVGADAPAS

-767 STSNNPSLLPET
+767 STSNNASLLPET

-814 RVSSATG
+814 RVSSSTG
-821 TIYKYVNAGV
+821 TIFKYVNAGV

-848 KDLGLDFALTY
+848 KDMGLDFALTY
-859 TRNRNKVLEL
+859 TRNRNQVLEL

-884 FQLLAKVDEPYG
+884 FQLLAKVGEPYG

-923 YLRTTTPQTIGNVNP
+923 YLRTLTPQTIGNVNP
-938 DWMGGLNTSLR
+938 DWMGGLNTSFR

-986 VNDKGVERREMV
+986 DNDKGVERREMV

-1011 WDGSSVDEDGNPI
+1011 WDGSTVDEDGNPI
-1024 TEVNTEAI
+1024 TAANTDAI

-1061 LREVAINYSFPMD
+1061 LREVAVNYSFPMD

-1085 LVGRNLAILWKNA
+1085 LVGRNLAILWKNS

>member
-1 LFITIVNGGDND
+1 
-13 FFQSAIIKCNFLLLC
+13 
-28 IHLNNSLTLMKRRAS
+28 MKRRAS

-61 TVSGTVTDA
+61 TVTGSVTDA

-116 TQEVTASGAVVN
+116 SQEVTASGAVVN

-279 ITTKKGAAR
+279 ITTKTGTAR

-293 TISSGVTVGSINPDT
+293 SISSGITVGSVNPDT

-362 GMKFDPELMVYT
+362 GMKFDPNLMVYT
-374 WESVYEGLPGYGQKH
+374 WESMYEGLPGYGQKH

-399 TFWENS
+399 SFWENS
-405 ATFNNNVAIDGGSE
+405 ATFNNSVAVDGGSD

-441 NRNTFNF
+441 NRNSFNF

-463 ATFTQQKGR
+463 AAFTQQKGR

-478 YDARNVNQSFRQWF
+478 YDARNVNQSFRQWYS
-492 NVGADMAKL
+492 VGTDVAKL
-501 KEYYESTGRNIT
+501 KEYYETTGRNIS
-513 WNPYGPLYDEPQ
+513 WNPYGPLYANPT

-531 NPYFMVNESF
+531 NPYFMVNESY

-561 WLDLTARANIDT
+561 WLDLTARANVDT
-573 YSDVQEERIASGS
+573 YSDIQEERIAMGS

-612 MIGEDINFNGNLG
+612 MIGDDINFNGNLG
-625 SNIRRT
+625 TNVRRT

-639 TNGGLVVPGIYSLS
+639 TNGGLVVPGVYSLS

-659 AAPSETHYGLGINGY
+659 AAPSEQKYAIGINGY

-692 RYDISSTLPAA
+692 RYDVSSTLPSA

-735 YANVGADAPAN
+735 YASVGADAPAN
-746 SLRDIY
+746 ALRDIY
-752 VMGTPFNGTPLASAP
+752 VMGTPFNGTPMATAP
-767 STSNNPSLLPET
+767 STSNNPGLLPET

-814 RVSSATG
+814 RVSSSTG
-821 TIYKYVNAGV
+821 TIFKYVNAGV

-848 KDLGLDFALTY
+848 KDMGLDFALTY

-884 FQLLAKVDEPYG
+884 FQLLAKVGEPYG

-923 YLRTTTPQTIGNVNP
+923 YLRTLTPQTIGNVNP
-938 DWMGGLNTSLR
+938 DWMGGLNTSFR

-986 VNDKGVERREMV
+986 ENDKGVERREMV

-1011 WDGSSVDEDGNPI
+1011 WDGSTVDEDGNPI
-1024 TEVNTEAI
+1024 TAANTDAI

-1061 LREVAINYSFPMD
+1061 LREVAVNYSFPMD

-1085 LVGRNLAILWKNA
+1085 LVGRNLAILWKNS

>member
-1 LFITIVNGGDND
+1 
-13 FFQSAIIKCNFLLLC
+13 
-28 IHLNNSLTLMKRRAS
+28 MKRRAS

>member
-1 LFITIVNGGDND
+1 
-13 FFQSAIIKCNFLLLC
+13 
-28 IHLNNSLTLMKRRAS
+28 MKRRAS

-61 TVSGTVTDA
+61 TVTGSVTDA

-116 TQEVTASGAVVN
+116 SQEVTASGAVVN

-223 SNDVYNTSDQRTGRG
+223 SNDAYNTGNQRTGRG

-279 ITTKKGAAR
+279 ITTKKGTAR

-293 TISSGVTVGSINPDT
+293 TLSSGVTVGSINPDT
-308 YVKYQKSYGPGY
+308 FVRYQKSYGPGY

-337 RMYDYDFDGDGNVDM
+337 RMYDYDYDGDGNVDM

-362 GMKFDPELMVYT
+362 GMKFDPNLMVYT

-405 ATFNNNVAIDGGSE
+405 TTFNNSVAIDGGSD

-441 NRNTFNF
+441 NRNSFNF

-463 ATFTQQKGR
+463 AAFTQQKGR

-501 KEYYESTGRNIT
+501 KEYYESTGRNIS
-513 WNPYGPLYDEPQ
+513 WNPYGPLYANPT

-531 NPYFMVNESF
+531 NPYFMVNESY

-573 YSDVQEERIASGS
+573 YSDVQEERLAVGS
-586 VDVSSYARR
+586 VDVPSYVRR

-631 YFDYFASS
+631 YFDFIGAG
-639 TNGGLVVPGIYSLS
+639 TNGGLVVPGVYSLS

-659 AAPSETHYGLGINGY
+659 AAPSEQNFAIGIDGY

-735 YANVGADAPAN
+735 YANVGADAPAS

-767 STSNNPSLLPET
+767 STSNNASLLPET

-814 RVSSATG
+814 RVSSSTG
-821 TIYKYVNAGV
+821 TIFKYVNAGV

-848 KDLGLDFALTY
+848 KDMGLDFALTY
-859 TRNRNKVLEL
+859 TRNRNQVLEL

-884 FQLLAKVDEPYG
+884 FQLLAKVGEPYG

-923 YLRTTTPQTIGNVNP
+923 YLRTLTPQTIGNVNP
-938 DWMGGLNTSLR
+938 DWMGGLNTSFR

-986 VNDKGVERREMV
+986 DNDKGVERREMV

-1011 WDGSSVDEDGNPI
+1011 WDGSTVDEDGNPI
-1024 TEVNTEAI
+1024 TAANTEAI

-1061 LREVAINYSFPMD
+1061 LREVAVNYSFPMD

-1085 LVGRNLAILWKNA
+1085 LVGRNLAILWKNS

>member
-1 LFITIVNGGDND
+1 VNN
-13 FFQSAIIKCNFLLLC
+13 AKIFLLLC
-28 IHLNNSLTLMKRRAS
+28 NHLNNSLTLMKRRAS

-61 TVSGTVTDA
+61 TVTGSVTDA

-116 TQEVTASGAVVN
+116 SQEVTASGAVVN

-279 ITTKKGAAR
+279 ITTKTGTAR

-293 TISSGVTVGSINPDT
+293 SISSGITVGSVNPDT

-362 GMKFDPELMVYT
+362 GMKFDPNLMVYT
-374 WESVYEGLPGYGQKH
+374 WESMYEGLPGYGQKH

-399 TFWENS
+399 SFWENS
-405 ATFNNNVAIDGGSE
+405 ATFNNSVAVDGGSD

-441 NRNTFNF
+441 NRNSFNF

-463 ATFTQQKGR
+463 AAFTQQKGR

-478 YDARNVNQSFRQWF
+478 YDARNVNQSFRQWYS
-492 NVGADMAKL
+492 VGTDVAKL
-501 KEYYESTGRNIT
+501 KEYYETTGRNIS
-513 WNPYGPLYDEPQ
+513 WNPYGPLYANPT

-531 NPYFMVNESF
+531 NPYFMVNESY

-561 WLDLTARANIDT
+561 WLDLTARANVDT
-573 YSDVQEERIASGS
+573 YSDIQEERIAMGS

-612 MIGEDINFNGNLG
+612 MIGDDINFNGNLG
-625 SNIRRT
+625 TNVRRT

-639 TNGGLVVPGIYSLS
+639 TNGGLVVPGVYSLS

-659 AAPSETHYGLGINGY
+659 AAPSEQKYAIGINGY

-692 RYDISSTLPAA
+692 RYDVSSTLPSA

-735 YANVGADAPAN
+735 YASVGADAPAN
-746 SLRDIY
+746 ALRDIY
-752 VMGTPFNGTPLASAP
+752 VMGTPFNGTPMATAP
-767 STSNNPSLLPET
+767 STSNNPGLLPET

-814 RVSSATG
+814 RVSSSTG
-821 TIYKYVNAGV
+821 TIFKYVNAGV

-848 KDLGLDFALTY
+848 KDMGLDFALTY

-884 FQLLAKVDEPYG
+884 FQLLAKVGEPYG

-923 YLRTTTPQTIGNVNP
+923 YLRTLTPQTIGNVNP
-938 DWMGGLNTSLR
+938 DWMGGLNTSFR

-986 VNDKGVERREMV
+986 ENDKGVERREMV

-1011 WDGSSVDEDGNPI
+1011 WDGSTVDEDGNPI
-1024 TEVNTEAI
+1024 TAANTDAI

-1061 LREVAINYSFPMD
+1061 LREVAVNYSFPMD

-1085 LVGRNLAILWKNA
+1085 LVGRNLAILWKNS

>member
-1 LFITIVNGGDND
+1 MKRKTLFI
-13 FFQSAIIKCNFLLLC
+13 
-28 IHLNNSLTLMKRRAS
+28 S
-43 FLAFVAAA
+43 FIAAA
-51 LLSVSAFAQR
+51 LLSLPAFAQR
-61 TVSGTVTDA
+61 TTTGTVTDA
-70 ANGEGL
+70 SNGEAI
-76 PSVSVRVKG
+76 PSVAVRVKG
-85 TNNAAVTNFDGK
+85 TNLAAVTNFDGK
-97 YSITAGQN
+97 YSISASQN
-105 AVLVFSALGYS
+105 AVLIFSALGYA
-116 TQEVTASGAVVN
+116 TQEVAASGAVVN
-128 VSLSEST
+128 VKLSESS

-155 GYAVQEVGGAEV
+155 GYAIQEVSGAEV

-223 SNDVYNTSDQRTGRG
+223 SNDIYNSGGQRTGRG

-248 VNPEDI
+248 INPEDI
-254 DKITVLKGAAATA
+254 DKVTILKGAAATA

-279 ITTKKGAAR
+279 ISTKKGSAR

-293 TISSGVTVGSINPDT
+293 TLSSGLTVGSINPDT
-308 YVKYQKSYGPGY
+308 FVKYQKSYGPGY

-327 DTINGYYTDY
+327 DTINGTYTDY
-337 RMYDYDFDGDGNVDM
+337 RMYDYDFNGDGTVDM
-352 VTPMEEDASF
+352 LTPMEEDASF
-362 GMKFDPELMVYT
+362 GMRFDPNLMVYT
-374 WESVYEGLPGYGQKH
+374 WESMVDGQPR

-405 ATFNNNVAIDGGSE
+405 ATFNNNLAIDGGSD
-419 NGSFRMSATKF
+419 NGSFRLSATKF

-441 NRNTFNF
+441 QRNTFNF
-448 NGNLKASNRLTVSTM
+448 SGNLKASNRLTVSTV

-478 YDARNVNQSFRQWF
+478 YDSRNVNQSFRQWF

-501 KEYYESTGRNIT
+501 KQYYDETKRNIS
-513 WNPYGPLYDEPQ
+513 WNPYGPLYANPN

-531 NPYFMVNESF
+531 NPYFMVNESY
-541 QNDERN
+541 QNDQRN
-547 RLMGNMTANYRLND
+547 RLIGNMTANYRLND
-561 WLDLTARANIDT
+561 WLDVTARANVDT
-573 YSDVQEERIASGS
+573 YSDLQEERIAVSS
-586 VDVSSYARR
+586 VDVPSYVRR

-605 LILTANK
+605 LILTANR
-612 MIGEDINFNGNLG
+612 MIGSDINFNGNLG
-625 SNIRRT
+625 TNVRRT
-631 YFDYFASS
+631 YFDFFGAS
-639 TNGGLVVPGIYSLS
+639 TNGGLVVPGVYSLS

-659 AAPSETHYGLGINGY
+659 AAPSEQNYTIGIDGY
-674 FARASFLY
+674 FGRASFLY
-682 KNYLSLDLTG
+682 KDYLSLDLTA
-692 RYDISSTLPAA
+692 RYDISSTLPSE
-703 NNKYFYPS
+703 NNRYLYPS
-711 ASVGLIFSELMDL
+711 ASLGLIFSELLDV

-729 GKVRAN
+729 GKLRAN
-735 YANVGADAPAN
+735 YASVGSDAPAG

-752 VMGTPFNGTPLASAP
+752 VMGTPFNGSPLATAP
-767 STSNNPSLLPET
+767 STQNNAGLLPET

-805 ISQNQIMPA
+805 VSENQIMPA

-821 TIYKYVNAGV
+821 TIFKYVNAGV
-831 IQNQG
+831 IENQG

-848 KDLGLDFALTY
+848 KDVGLDFALNY
-859 TRNRNKVLEL
+859 TRNRNKVVSL

-884 FQLLAKVDEPYG
+884 FQLLAKTGEAYG
-896 TIFGVAH
+896 TIFGIAH
-903 ERDANGLPIVYPIN
+903 QRDENGLPIVYPIS
-917 ADRGYR
+917 ASRGYR
-923 YLRTTTPQTIGNVNP
+923 YLRTTAPETIGNINP
-938 DWMGGLNTSLR
+938 DWYGGLNTAFR
-949 YKRLTANVLLDMQ
+949 YKNLTASVLLDMQ
-962 MGGSFFSLDTWYGYA
+962 MGGSFFSLDTWYGFA
-977 TGVYDWTAG
+977 TGIYDRSAG
-986 VNDKGVERREMV
+986 LNDRGVERRELV
-998 IDGGGVNMGNVAV
+998 SNNGGVNLGDVAV
-1011 WDGSSVDEDGNPI
+1011 WDGSTLDEDGNPV
-1024 TEVNTEAI
+1024 TAANTEAV

-1044 YARAPQEYHV
+1044 YARNAQESHV

-1061 LREVAINYSFPMD
+1061 LREVSINYSFPMD
-1074 KNSSIKGLDVA
+1074 PAGSIKGFDLS

-1098 PYTDPEAGLSAGNLQ
+1098 PYTDPEYGLSAGNLQ

>member
-1 LFITIVNGGDND
+1 
-13 FFQSAIIKCNFLLLC
+13 
-28 IHLNNSLTLMKRRAS
+28 MKRRAS

-61 TVSGTVTDA
+61 TVTGTVTDA

-223 SNDVYNTSDQRTGRG
+223 SNDIYNTSNQRTGRG

-279 ITTKKGAAR
+279 ITTKKGTAR

-293 TISSGVTVGSINPDT
+293 TVSSGVTVGSINPST
-308 YVKYQKSYGPGY
+308 FVRYQKSYGPGY

-362 GMKFDPELMVYT
+362 GMKFDKDLMVYT
-374 WESVYEGLPGYGQKH
+374 WESMYEGLPNYGKKM

-405 ATFNNNVAIDGGSE
+405 TTFNNNVAIDGGSD

-441 NRNTFNF
+441 KRNTFNF

-463 ATFTQQKGR
+463 ATFTQQQGR

-478 YDARNVNQSFRQWF
+478 YDARNVNQSFRQWYS
-492 NVGADMAKL
+492 VGTDVAKL
-501 KEYYESTGRNIT
+501 KEYYEATGRNIT
-513 WNPYGPLYDEPQ
+513 WNPYGPLYDNPT

-531 NPYFMVNESF
+531 NPYFMVNESY
-541 QNDERN
+541 QNDSRN

-561 WLDLTARANIDT
+561 WLDLTARTNIDT
-573 YSDVQEERIASGS
+573 YSDVQEERLAVGS
-586 VDVSSYARR
+586 VDVPEYVRR

-625 SNIRRT
+625 SNVRRT
-631 YFDYFASS
+631 YFDYIGAG
-639 TNGGLVVPGIYSLS
+639 TNGGLVVPGVYSLS

-659 AAPSETHYGLGINGY
+659 AAPSETHYALGINGY

-692 RYDISSTLPAA
+692 RYDVSSTLPSA

-711 ASVGLIFSELMDL
+711 ASVGLIFSELLDL

-729 GKVRAN
+729 GKLRAN
-735 YANVGADAPAN
+735 YASVGADAPAN

-767 STSNNPSLLPET
+767 STSNNANLLPET

-796 GFDLTAYRA
+796 GFDLTAYNA
-805 ISQNQIMPA
+805 TSQNQIMPA

-821 TIYKYVNAGV
+821 TIFKYVNAGV
-831 IQNQG
+831 IENKG

-848 KDLGLDFALTY
+848 KDMGLDFALTY

-884 FQLLAKVDEPYG
+884 FQLLAKVGEPYG
-896 TIFGVAH
+896 TIYGVAH
-903 ERDANGLPIVYPIN
+903 ERDANGLPIVYPISSS
-917 ADRGYR
+917 RGYR

-938 DWMGGLNTSLR
+938 DWMGGLNTSFR

-977 TGVYDWTAG
+977 TGIYDWTAG
-986 VNDKGVERREMV
+986 VNDRGVERREMV

-1011 WDGSSVDEDGNPI
+1011 WDGSSVDSEGNIVTSP
-1024 TEVNTEAI
+1024 NTEPI

-1054 WDASFIK
+1054 WDASFVK
-1061 LREVAINYSFPMD
+1061 LRELAVNYSFPMD
-1074 KNSSIKGLDVA
+1074 KNSSIKGLDVS
-1085 LVGRNLAILWKNA
+1085 LVGRNLAILWKNS
-1098 PYTDPEAGLSAGNLQ
+1098 PYSDPEAGLSAGNLQ

>member
-1 LFITIVNGGDND
+1 
-13 FFQSAIIKCNFLLLC
+13 
-28 IHLNNSLTLMKRRAS
+28 MKRRAS
-43 FLAFVAAA
+43 FLAFVAMA

-116 TQEVTASGAVVN
+116 SQEVTASGAVVN

-155 GYAVQEVGGAEV
+155 GYAIQEVGGAEV

-223 SNDVYNTSDQRTGRG
+223 SNDAYNTGNQRTGRG

-293 TISSGVTVGSINPDT
+293 TLSSGVTVGSINPDT
-308 YVKYQKSYGPGY
+308 FVRYQKSYGPGY

-337 RMYDYDFDGDGNVDM
+337 RMYDYDYDGDGNVDM

-362 GMKFDPELMVYT
+362 GMKFDPNLNVYT
-374 WESVYEGLPGYGQKH
+374 WESVYEGLPGYGQKF

-405 ATFNNNVAIDGGSE
+405 TTFNNSVAIDGGSD

-441 NRNTFNF
+441 NRNSFNF

-463 ATFTQQKGR
+463 AAFTQQKGR

-513 WNPYGPLYDEPQ
+513 WNPYGPLYANPQ

-531 NPYFMVNESF
+531 NPYFMVNQSY

-573 YSDVQEERIASGS
+573 YSDVQEERLAVGS
-586 VDVSSYARR
+586 VDVPSYVRR

-631 YFDYFASS
+631 YYDFIGAG
-639 TNGGLVVPGIYSLS
+639 TNGGLVVPGVYSLS

-659 AAPSETHYGLGINGY
+659 AAPSEQNFAIGIDGY

-735 YANVGADAPAN
+735 YANVGADAPAS

-767 STSNNPSLLPET
+767 STSNNASLLPET

-848 KDLGLDFALTY
+848 KDMGLDFALTY

-884 FQLLAKVDEPYG
+884 FQLLAKVGEPYG

-917 ADRGYR
+917 ASRGYR
-923 YLRTTTPQTIGNVNP
+923 YLRTATPQTIGNVNP
-938 DWMGGLNTSLR
+938 DWMGGLNTSFR

-977 TGVYDWTAG
+977 TGIYDWTTG
-986 VNDKGVERREMV
+986 DNDKGVERREMV

-1011 WDGSSVDEDGNPI
+1011 WDGSSVDADGNPI
-1024 TEVNTEAI
+1024 TAANTEAI

-1054 WDASFIK
+1054 WDASFVK

-1085 LVGRNLAILWKNA
+1085 LVGRNLAILWKNS